1 MRNRDRFVVE
11 FKIGYLTDKSRSKND
26 FVINTWVFVPDNLG
40 INALTY
46 SKNQFYRDVNSIIRL
61 VTPVYA
67 LHELAEEEALTFRFL
82 EVAFRELAS
91 TQDKS
96 ARREAEYQI
105 KMFCSIVKS
114 ALRREVDRIRQCPDG
129 EEQQAWVLS
138 YEICVRKIIRR
149 YRALKTLLPDS
160 EEVREVRLFHAFG
173 DESLSNRVERQ
184 SFRLL
189 QELEEQKAEF
199 FSIIKQR
206 LLKMIEE
213 ERAWRCSQ
221 GWLVAREDSPDH
233 NRAVLFRLRMLRLFT
248 ESHLFLNANRKKDGK
263 VAEQLSFSIAA
274 GISMIFATIISFAFQ
289 QRFGNFTMPLFIA
302 LVISYMLK
310 DRIKELSRYYFVH
323 RLARKYYDNKTVIS
337 MKDTP
342 LGWIKEGVDFITD
355 DRVPAEVMERR
366 GRSDLLEANNR
377 HMAERILLYRNFV
390 RIDRQALDENNQYDI
405 AGVHEILR
413 FNVSSFL
420 LKMENAETPLTVP
433 VGTDDYK
440 NILGE
445 RVYYLHFVLQLK
457 SGNDVDYKRFRLI
470 LSRNGIEGVEKF

>member
-67 LHELAEEEALTFRFL
+67 LHELAEEEALPFRFL

-206 LLKMIEE
+206 LLHAFAHRLEPCEVDDPVDLM
-213 ERAWRCSQ
+213 RCKHLFQLCSVAHIAAVEGQ
-221 GWLVAREDSPDH
+221 VLSRDLLHAPQALLVRVAEVIHNDHFIARLKELH
-233 NRAVLFRLRMLRLFT
+233 NRMRADKTRAARYKNCHIKPPFY
-248 ESHLFLNANRKKDGK
+248 
-263 VAEQLSFSIAA
+263 LSSSIAY
-274 GISMIFATIISFAFQ
+274 S
-289 QRFGNFTMPLFIA
+289 
-302 LVISYMLK
+302 
-310 DRIKELSRYYFVH
+310 
-323 RLARKYYDNKTVIS
+323 
-337 MKDTP
+337 
-342 LGWIKEGVDFITD
+342 
-355 DRVPAEVMERR
+355 
-366 GRSDLLEANNR
+366 
-377 HMAERILLYRNFV
+377 IL
-390 RIDRQALDENNQYDI
+390 
-405 AGVHEILR
+405 
-413 FNVSSFL
+413 
-420 LKMENAETPLTVP
+420 
-433 VGTDDYK
+433 
-440 NILGE
+440 
-445 RVYYLHFVLQLK
+445 
-457 SGNDVDYKRFRLI
+457 
-470 LSRNGIEGVEKF
+470 